1 MKKTILT
8 RIIIAIFSAL
18 TLEMRKGFYRFLFLL
33 FYHIAEKHRLIVLHN
48 LTLSFPEKRLSEL
61 TGIAKDAY
69 MNLGTMLAEFFE
81 IPALVEHD
89 GLQRLVATE
98 GREHFTRAR
107 EKGRGILFFTAH
119 MANWELMS
127 VYFGRHMGKGHII
140 YRTLDNPVL
149 ENLVALE
156 RSYTGHTLISKGGAK
171 QKIIQVL
178 SENGIVGILL
188 DQNVSWYEGAFVDF
202 FGREACTTTRF
213 AALALE
219 TGAPVLPA
227 HIVRLDDGTYRFI
240 IQEEVEL
247 VKTGDYEKDL
257 FDNTQVFTTM
267 IEEWVR
273 SHPGQWFW
281 LHQRWKTKRIQMER
295 ERSR

>member
-1 MKKTILT
+1 MKKTLLT
-8 RIIIAIFSAL
+8 RIIIVIFSAL
-18 TLEMRKGFYRFLFLL
+18 PLKMRKRFYRFLFLL
-33 FYHIAEKHRLIVLHN
+33 FYHLSGKYRLIVLQN
-48 LTLSFPEKRLSEL
+48 LTFSFPEKRLSEL
-61 TGIAKDAY
+61 TRIAKDAF

-81 IPALVEHD
+81 IPT
-89 GLQRLVATE
+89 LVANDELSSLVVTE
-98 GREHFTRAR
+98 GREHFTKAR
-107 EKGRGILFFTAH
+107 EKKRGLLFFTAH
-119 MANWELMS
+119 MGNWELMS
-127 VYFGRHMGKGHII
+127 VYFGRHLGKGHII

-149 ENLVALE
+149 DNLVALE

-171 QKIIQVL
+171 QKIIRVL
-178 SENGIVGILL
+178 KENGITGILL
-188 DQNVSWYEGAFVDF
+188 DQNVSWYEGAFVNF
-202 FGREACTTTRF
+202 FNRPACTTTRF

-247 VKTGDYEKDL
+247 IRTGDYEKDL
-257 FDNTQVFTTM
+257 FDNTQKFTTM

-273 SHPGQWFW
+273 SQPGQWFW
-281 LHQRWKTKRIQMER
+281 LHQRWKTKLTQMER